1 MPLPSLFL
9 TLKMTALSPFYILLS
24 FFLFVS
30 RKDDSYVRS
39 TPPRKFVH
47 SGSALL
53 AVVIVL
59 AIISSMIGLSV
70 AKIGHASMN
79 ATASNKITMQAQQY
93 AETEAELVRSI
104 SYSDLKNS
112 GKTDI
117 GKSGFKKEV
126 TLGEE
131 SDYSGNIKQRNVDIK
146 IYHENEE
153 LPRADMVLTRYKV
166 AEEAGGCQIVTGTN
180 NVSFTANGSYKS
192 VTVISSAIFIPLD
205 GGWTGKATYNIAVD
219 GASLGNLT
227 CTSVTYK
234 GGSKGH
240 YWGTKTSVTN
250 QKTVN
255 ANIVK
260 GTAIDVKLSSSS
272 RMDTSTI
279 TVILGS

>member
-9 TLKMTALSPFYILLS
+9 TLKITALSPFYIWIL

-39 TPPRKFVH
+39 TPPRKFVY
-47 SGSALL
+47 SGSAIL

-79 ATASNKITMQAQQY
+79 ATSSNKITMQAQQY

>member
-1 MPLPSLFL
+1 MIVIGAVSAMLAFSTAKATQSGLRATDSNRV
-9 TLKMTALSPFYILLS
+9 TL
-24 FFLFVS
+24 
-30 RKDDSYVRS
+30 
-39 TPPRKFVH
+39 
-47 SGSALL
+47 
-53 AVVIVL
+53 
-59 AIISSMIGLSV
+59 
-70 AKIGHASMN
+70 
-79 ATASNKITMQAQQY
+79 QAQQY

-131 SDYSGNIKQRNVDIK
+131 SDYSGNIKQRNVDIM

-205 GGWTGKATYNIAVD
+205 GGWTGNATYNIAVD

-234 GGSKGH
+234 GGSKGY

>member
-1 MPLPSLFL
+1 MRNYCSPPRYNLKTKHKGSGVLVIVVVL
-9 TLKMTALSPFYILLS
+9 TLVTSMLGF
-24 FFLFVS
+24 
-30 RKDDSYVRS
+30 S
-39 TPPRKFVH
+39 T
-47 SGSALL
+47 
-53 AVVIVL
+53 
-59 AIISSMIGLSV
+59 
-70 AKIGHASMN
+70 AKISQASMN
-79 ATASNKITMQAQQY
+79 SSSSNKITMQAQQY

>member
-9 TLKMTALSPFYILLS
+9 TLKITALSPFYIWRL
-24 FFLFVS
+24 FFLFVL

-47 SGSALL
+47 SGSAIL

-59 AIISSMIGLSV
+59 AIVSSMIGLSV

-153 LPRADMVLTRYKV
+153 LPRADMFLTRYKV

>member
-9 TLKMTALSPFYILLS
+9 TLKITALSPFYIWIL

-47 SGSALL
+47 SGSAIL

-180 NVSFTANGSYKS
+180 TVSFTANGSYKS

>member
-1 MPLPSLFL
+1 MLGF
-9 TLKMTALSPFYILLS
+9 
-24 FFLFVS
+24 
-30 RKDDSYVRS
+30 S
-39 TPPRKFVH
+39 T
-47 SGSALL
+47 
-53 AVVIVL
+53 
-59 AIISSMIGLSV
+59 
-70 AKIGHASMN
+70 AKISQASMN
-79 ATASNKITMQAQQY
+79 SFSSNKITMQAQQY

-205 GGWTGKATYNIAVD
+205 GSWTGKATYNIAVD

-234 GGSKGH
+234 SGSKGH

>member
-1 MPLPSLFL
+1 MF
-9 TLKMTALSPFYILLS
+9 
-24 FFLFVS
+24 
-30 RKDDSYVRS
+30 
-39 TPPRKFVH
+39 TPPRYNLKTKH
-47 SGSALL
+47 KGSGVL
-53 AVVIVL
+53 VIVVVL
-59 AIISSMIGLSV
+59 TLVTSMLGFSI
-70 AKIGHASMN
+70 AKISQASMN
-79 ATASNKITMQAQQY
+79 SSSSNKITMQAQQY

-192 VTVISSAIFIPLD
+192 VTVISSAIFIPRD

-255 ANIVK
+255 VNIVK

>member
-9 TLKMTALSPFYILLS
+9 TLKMTALSPFYIWIL

-47 SGSALL
+47 SGSAIL

-79 ATASNKITMQAQQY
+79 ATSSNKITMQAQQY

>member
-9 TLKMTALSPFYILLS
+9 TLKITAFSPFYIS
-24 FFLFVS
+24 FSLFVE
-30 RKDDSYVRS
+30 RKDDSHVQS

-47 SGSALL
+47 SGSAIL

>member
-9 TLKMTALSPFYILLS
+9 TLKITALSPFYILVS
-24 FFLFVS
+24 FSLFVE

-47 SGSALL
+47 SGSAIL

>member
-9 TLKMTALSPFYILLS
+9 TLKITALLPFYILLS

-47 SGSALL
+47 SGSAIL

-59 AIISSMIGLSV
+59 AIVSSMIGLSV